1 MSVAIHLEH
10 LFIEVRIC
18 PRTTL
23 GAKMKHDFASAKKLI
38 FTITLSSAMFGAA
51 QSQTTENAIVQ
62 DRHTLANLTGIYAST
77 APEPWYGAWG
87 TREFKFD
94 NGNWSLNFVF
104 ALDSKMQMRV
114 FEFRTVGTYYL
125 GVQSKDAPKAFNALF
140 TEDAKFVTLLT
151 KDTALANKFGFG
163 ACGLTL
169 DVEKD
174 ISISGCANWRPVAV
188 CGQDHDLLALDS
200 KGGLNFGVRPMD
212 NDMCTSAKRPKALL
226 PAVFKR

>member
-1 MSVAIHLEH
+1 
-10 LFIEVRIC
+10 
-18 PRTTL
+18 
-23 GAKMKHDFASAKKLI
+23 MKQNLATAKKLI
-38 FTITLSSAMFGAA
+38 FALTLISAMIGNAV
-51 QSQTTENAIVQ
+51 SQTTEQTSMQ
-62 DRHTLANLTGIYAST
+62 DRHALANLAGTYASV

-94 NGNWSLNFVF
+94 NGSWSLNFVF
-104 ALDSKMQMRV
+104 ALDPKMQMRV
-114 FEFRTVGTYYL
+114 FEFRTAGTYYL

-140 TEDAKFVTLLT
+140 TEDTKFVTLLT
-151 KDTALANKFGFG
+151 KDAALANKFGFSG
-163 ACGLTL
+163 CGLTP

-174 ISISGCANWRPVAV
+174 ISISGCANWKPVAV

-212 NDMCTSAKRPKALL
+212 NDMCTAAKRPKALL